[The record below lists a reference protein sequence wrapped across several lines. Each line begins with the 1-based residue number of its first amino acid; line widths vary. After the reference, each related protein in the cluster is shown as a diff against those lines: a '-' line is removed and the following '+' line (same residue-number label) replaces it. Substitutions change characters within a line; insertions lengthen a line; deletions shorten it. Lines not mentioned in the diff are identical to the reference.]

1 MIFKMGAHQVDCG
14 EDRLFQIEQ
23 VVCINMG
30 DMLAT
35 QVYKRWKLRE
45 AVTARQEPKPGG
57 LV

>member
-1 MIFKMGAHQVDCG
+1 MIFKIGAHQVDCG

-23 VVCINMG
+23 VVSINMG

-35 QVYKRWKLRE
+35 QVYKRWELRV
-45 AVTARQEPKPGG
+45 AVTARQEPEPGG